1 MKKILFVMIILS
13 FTIGDT
19 AFSMGK
25 QEIRPMPVKKVCY
38 ERTILFPNL
47 NKEIDKLEQDKIS
60 DKLDIN
66 DVKVLKVKVDNCKS
80 WFDKFGD
87 FLLGLCSLII
97 ATIVV
102 FIPIS
107 YSSIMNG
114 LGNLKCLLK
123 SYEDVDKVHKSK
135 MQIINSSIDIAKN
148 ISESEKQIENQ
159 SRVYKGL
166 IKLLIVSLIIYSVYQ
181 QINLY
186 GIKSNLDSILV
197 RIYKL
202 GVL

>member
-1 MKKILFVMIILS
+1 M
-13 FTIGDT
+13 
-19 AFSMGK
+19 
-25 QEIRPMPVKKVCY
+25 
-38 ERTILFPNL
+38 
-47 NKEIDKLEQDKIS
+47 
-60 DKLDIN
+60 LDVN
-66 DVKVLKVKVDNCKS
+66 DVKVLKVKVDNWKS

-123 SYEDVDKVHKSK
+123 SYEDVDEVHKSK
-135 MQIINSSIDIAKN
+135 MKIINSSIDIAKN

-159 SRVYKGL
+159 SRVYKRL